1 MRCLSRQGHSS
12 FVDKCISVRQ
22 SLSVDA
28 CRGAERVAVLDMNA
42 EDFQSLSDEEKFACC
57 STQVANIS
65 DRSLA
70 CSFHTARINAATT
83 FCGNAYHM
91 HTSVRLSHWY
101 GIGFTSGC
109 WYGKHDLR
117 QFVFVFCLSSVP
129 IPRRMKRKC
138 AVASCPPGLRMTNL
152 RVLCTMDELVMGCR
166 VDRER
171 HICSRLFAFC
181 VCDVFH
187 RPRLGCRGL
196 KSRLL

>member
-28 CRGAERVAVLDMNA
+28 CRGAERVALPDMNA

-70 CSFHTARINAATT
+70 CSFHTARISAVTT

-91 HTSVRLSHWY
+91 HTSVRLSHAY
-101 GIGFTSGC
+101 GIGFTRGC

-117 QFVFVFCLSSVP
+117 QFVSICCVFRANSAKNETKM
-129 IPRRMKRKC
+129 R
-138 AVASCPPGLRMTNL
+138 
-152 RVLCTMDELVMGCR
+152 GCGQ
-166 VDRER
+166 RER
-171 HICSRLFAFC
+171 CTLCITRLAH
-181 VCDVFH
+181 VCACQPARMFN
-187 RPRLGCRGL
+187 
-196 KSRLL
+196 

>member
-28 CRGAERVAVLDMNA
+28 CRGAERVALPDMNA

-138 AVASCPPGLRMTNL
+138 AVADRGSGARCAVRPDPRPISVGCKPGRCF
-152 RVLCTMDELVMGCR
+152 RAPCQKDGRKV
-166 VDRER
+166 R
-171 HICSRLFAFC
+171 HWVQRLFQY
-181 VCDVFH
+181 
-187 RPRLGCRGL
+187 
-196 KSRLL
+196 

>member
-1 MRCLSRQGHSS
+1 
-12 FVDKCISVRQ
+12 
-22 SLSVDA
+22 
-28 CRGAERVAVLDMNA
+28 MNA

-70 CSFHTARINAATT
+70 CSFHTARISAVTT

-138 AVASCPPGLRMTNL
+138 AVADRGSGARCAVRPDPRPISVGCKPGRCF
-152 RVLCTMDELVMGCR
+152 RAPCQKDGRKV
-166 VDRER
+166 R
-171 HICSRLFAFC
+171 HWVQRLFQY
-181 VCDVFH
+181 
-187 RPRLGCRGL
+187 
-196 KSRLL
+196 